1 MKKINRNELR
11 KLINE
16 SMQSPTS
23 REDGIVDEFID
34 KIERISNGNAE
45 HPTVITN
52 AIDSMNPAGSMGSY
66 LLDYIYKLPNMAKQ
80 YPIYRQ
86 RALRIKDVLLA
97 FLFALNDRHG
107 ALSDANTPTTLP
119 LTLDFVKKA
128 LSVLKSIDY
137 NPRYN

>member
-1 MKKINRNELR
+1 MKKINRDELR

-16 SMQSPTS
+16 SMSILS
-23 REDGIVDEFID
+23 RQDAEVDAFID

-45 HPTVITN
+45 HPMVITDT
-52 AIDSMNPAGSMGSY
+52 IVSMNPATSMGSY
-66 LLDYIYKLPNMAKQ
+66 LLDYIRALPSMADQ

-86 RALRIKDVLLA
+86 RAQRIKDVLLA

-107 ALSDANTPTTLP
+107 PLADEKTAANTPYA
-119 LTLDFVKKA
+119 LDFVKKA

>member
-1 MKKINRNELR
+1 MKKINRGELR

-16 SMQSPTS
+16 SMHNLS
-23 REDGIVDEFID
+23 REDAEVDSFID

-52 AIDSMNPAGSMGSY
+52 TIVSMNPSTSMGY
-66 LLDYIYKLPNMAKQ
+66 FLLNYIRKLPSMADQ
-80 YPIYRQ
+80 YPVYRQ
-86 RALRIKDVLLA
+86 RAQRIEDVLLA

-107 ALSDANTPTTLP
+107 ALADAKTSTNAPYA
-119 LTLDFVKKA
+119 LDFVEKA
-128 LSVLKSIDY
+128 LSVLRSIDY